1 MTTGSDRDD
10 TPAAET
16 TTPSSGNLVGHRLDE
31 YQVLRKLGRG
41 GMADVYAAKQLSL
54 GRDVALKV
62 LRQEYSSDKS
72 YIERFRR
79 EARAA
84 ARLNSP
90 HIVQVYDVKSSQ
102 GLHFIAQELIDG
114 QNLREYLS
122 SHGTL
127 EPELATDVLLAV
139 GQALDLAAT
148 AGITHRDI
156 KPENILRSSTGVIKV
171 ADFGLAR
178 SNADTGKSTA
188 NLTQAGLTMGTPR
201 YMSPEQIQG
210 KPADSRSDL
219 YSLGVSMYHLL
230 AGQPPFEADDP
241 LALAVMHLHNTPEPL
256 DRARRQDDLPEWLVS
271 VVSRLMSKLPE
282 DRFQSPGELLQTIAP
297 ETSGAVTITSLGTAA
312 ATTRLQ
318 RATQAATKRRRAKVA
333 KVACIISLPILCG
346 AAGAWWATSKPLVN
360 VSELLTSVEVIE
372 MSSVERQ
379 WLEAVRRK
387 DTEGWN
393 AVAKYF
399 PPDENQTNREYANKA
414 KLQLM
419 ALHIRREEYNQAK
432 NIADAMLRDEQVR
445 DVYRIAAHIRRLQAV
460 RLQNPNAV
468 TTDLQNQLDNAYQSF
483 KTNSPGKVDL
493 LAVAFTPEELRDVGL
508 RSEET

>member
-1 MTTGSDRDD
+1 MNSGSDQDD
-10 TPAAET
+10 MPTGESK
-16 TTPSSGNLVGHRLDE
+16 TPSSGNLVGHRLDE

-62 LRQEYSSDKS
+62 LRQEFSSDKS

-90 HIVQVYDVKSSQ
+90 HIVQVYDVKSAQ

-127 EPELATDVLLAV
+127 DPKLAMEVLLAV
-139 GQALDLAAT
+139 GQALDLAAS

-156 KPENILRSSTGVIKV
+156 KPENILRSSTGVLKV

-178 SNADTGKSTA
+178 SNADAGKSSA

-230 AGQPPFEADDP
+230 AGRPPFEADDP
-241 LALAVMHLHNTPEPL
+241 LALAVMHLHNPPEPL
-256 DRARRQDDLPEWLVS
+256 DRARGQDDLPEWLVS
-271 VVSRLMSKLPE
+271 VVSRLMSKQPE
-282 DRFQSPGELLQTIAP
+282 DRFQSPGELLQALAP
-297 ETSGAVTITSLGTAA
+297 ETSGSVTITSLGTAA

-318 RATQAATKRRRAKVA
+318 RATQEAISRRRAKVA
-333 KVACIISLPILCG
+333 KIAATIALPIAFAG
-346 AAGAWWATSKPLVN
+346 GGAWWAMSKPVED
-360 VSELLTSVEVIE
+360 VRELLSPAEVAQLAT
-372 MSSVERQ
+372 VERQ

-387 DTEGWN
+387 DADGWK
-393 AVAKYF
+393 AVFAYF
-399 PPDENQTNREYANKA
+399 PADESQTNLEYANKA

-419 ALHIRREEYNQAK
+419 SLYLRREEYRLAIDQAE
-432 NIADAMLRDEQVR
+432 AMLADERVR
-445 DVYRIAAHIRRLQAV
+445 DVFRIAAHIRRLQAAK
-460 RLQNPNAV
+460 LQRPTAEHKEL
-468 TTDLQNQLDNAYQSF
+468 LQQLDNEYENLR
-483 KTNSPGKVDL
+483 TNSPGDL
-493 LAVAFTPEELRDVGL
+493 HLLPVAFTPQELREVGL
-508 RSEET
+508 TLEES